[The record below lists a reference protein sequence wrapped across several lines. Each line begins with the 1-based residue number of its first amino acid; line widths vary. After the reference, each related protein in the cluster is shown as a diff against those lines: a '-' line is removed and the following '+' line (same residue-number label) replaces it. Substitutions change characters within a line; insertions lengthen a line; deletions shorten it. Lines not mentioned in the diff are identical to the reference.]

1 MSTSP
6 KTLFA
11 SSLALAAFS
20 IVLLTAAAFQDKKN
34 KKDDKDEV
42 AIPAR
47 WEIHGGGGLY
57 FLDRTTGEMWVYHHP
72 GDVTLTPRPKY
83 LGRMTQVGKEMEK

>member
-1 MSTSP
+1 MPKSP
-6 KTLFA
+6 KVLLA
-11 SSLALAAFS
+11 SSLLLAALS

-34 KKDDKDEV
+34 KKEDKDDV

-57 FLDRTTGEMWVYHHP
+57 FIDRTTGELWVYHHP

-83 LGRMTQVGKEMEK
+83 LGRMTVVGKEMEK

>member
-6 KTLFA
+6 KTLFT
-11 SSLALAAFS
+11 SSLALAACA

-34 KKDDKDEV
+34 KKEEKDEA

-57 FLDRTTGEMWVYHHP
+57 FIDRTTGEMWVYHHP

-83 LGRMTQVGKEMEK
+83 LGRMTAVGKEMEK